1 MGELARGNITDRPWG
16 RTLGAL
22 ALRGLSGQLDVRA
35 DGRVYSIAFERGVV
49 TGAASPLANDAAV
62 RVAMTG
68 GLVSSTQV
76 NDLSRRLAAA
86 RGRDEIDV
94 IAEAIR
100 LQPDQANRLRRRVV
114 AQRAARTFSVDQGE
128 FIVDDR
134 VSLTIIAGNELDIR
148 SVVYMGARNNLSDQR
163 LEFELEQM
171 GTLFTLKREAED
183 DLPYFG
189 FAENERAVVERL
201 RRGATLVE
209 LRQAAPEIDART
221 QRAIV
226 YALVSCAACD
236 ASFAPAPA
244 DLDAPTQRPNVARP
258 ASTSGPAVAR
268 TASTSGPAVAR
279 TASTSGPAVARTA
292 SANAVPQPVTRAP
305 SGGAVPVTR
314 TGGGNAVPQP
324 VTRTGSGNAVPQP
337 VTRAPSGNAV
347 PQPVTRT
354 GSGNAVPQPVTR
366 VPSPQSAAAAR
377 SQPTTAAPPTRA
389 KQPTVPP
396 EASDA
401 GIRMRTPTGAPP
413 MPSLATAQPI
423 RPASKPTTARAKR
436 STAETRETE
445 ELIARKVA
453 DAKGDH
459 FQVLGVAR
467 TATADEIR
475 LAYYTLARKLHPD
488 RLSALGITDD
498 ARSAQ
503 QLFAQINTAFSVL
516 NEPAKRDEY
525 ARVLAR
531 GGEAAI
537 RAEESQAE
545 ELALRVMRAEE
556 AFRRGEMALRR
567 DQLQQ
572 ALTAF
577 AEAVELQP
585 KEMEYQTYLAWTKF
599 AAAPDKNAVA
609 AETRKSLQRA
619 AEGNDRSPTAR
630 FYLGRVERM
639 LGREREALALFQEV
653 LMIKPNHTEAASEA
667 RVLEQRL
674 KKR

>member
-35 DGRVYSIAFERGVV
+35 DGRVYSIAFEQGVV
-49 TGAASPLANDAAV
+49 IGAASPLANDAAV

-94 IAEAIR
+94 IAEAVR
-100 LQPDQANRLRRRVV
+100 LAPEQANRLRRRVV
-114 AQRAARTFSVDQGE
+114 AQRAARTFSIDQGE
-128 FIVDDR
+128 FVVDDR
-134 VSLTIIAGNELDIR
+134 ISLSIVPGNELDIR

-171 GTLFTLKREAED
+171 GSLFTLKREAD
-183 DLPYFG
+183 ADLPYFG
-189 FAENERAVVERL
+189 FAENERVVVERL
-201 RRGATLVE
+201 RRGATLIE

-226 YALVSCAACD
+226 YSLVSCAACD
-236 ASFAPAPA
+236 ATVAPPAPA
-244 DLDAPTQRPNVARP
+244 DLDAPTHLK
-258 ASTSGPAVAR
+258 PAVSR
-268 TASTSGPAVAR
+268 TASTSGPVVAR
-279 TASTSGPAVARTA
+279 TS
-292 SANAVPQPVTRAP
+292 SANAIPQPVTRAP
-305 SGGAVPVTR
+305 SGGAI
-314 TGGGNAVPQP
+314 
-324 VTRTGSGNAVPQP
+324 
-337 VTRAPSGNAV
+337 

-366 VPSPQSAAAAR
+366 VPSPQAAR

-389 KQPTVPP
+389 KAPTVPP

-401 GIRMRTPTGAPP
+401 GLRMRTPTGAPP
-413 MPSLATAQPI
+413 MPSLAAAQPI
-423 RPASKPTTARAKR
+423 RSASKPATARAR
-436 STAETRETE
+436 RNTSETRETD
-445 ELIARKVA
+445 ELIQRKLA
-453 DAKGDH
+453 DAHGDH
-459 FQVLGVAR
+459 FQVLGVPR
-467 TATADEIR
+467 TASADEIR
-475 LAYYTLARKLHPD
+475 LAYFTLARKLHPD
-488 RLSALGITDD
+488 RLSALGISDD
-498 ARSAQ
+498 SRAAQ
-503 QLFAQINTAFSVL
+503 QLFAQINTAFAVL
-516 NEPAKRDEY
+516 NDPAKKDEY
-525 ARVLAR
+525 TRVLAR

-545 ELALRVMRAEE
+545 ELAMRVMRAEE

-572 ALTAF
+572 ALQAF
-577 AEAVELQP
+577 GEAVELQP